1 MLLDLCHQ
9 DFIFLLPVML
19 SPEFWYASKVFFFLF
34 SPSFSL
40 EIITRKRREKKQ
52 KNRKKL
58 LMDTPKLR

>member
-1 MLLDLCHQ
+1 
-9 DFIFLLPVML
+9 ML

-52 KNRKKL
+52 KNRKK
-58 LMDTPKLR
+58 TPHGYTKTPMITPPVL